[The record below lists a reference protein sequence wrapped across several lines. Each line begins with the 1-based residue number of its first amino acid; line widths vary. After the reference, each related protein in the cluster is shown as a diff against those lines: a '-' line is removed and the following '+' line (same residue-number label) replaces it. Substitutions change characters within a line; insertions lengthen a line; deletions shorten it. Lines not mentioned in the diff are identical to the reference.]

1 MKRFYNLLGFLVL
14 LTVIISCSEEDPL
27 LPLPN
32 IDFSTDP
39 EIIEVGKDVV
49 FENMTTNASSYKWDF
64 GDGRTST
71 EINPTIQYDEAGQ
84 YIVTL
89 IAYTDD
95 EQSDSLSVD
104 IDVYERVMKALQ
116 ISGLKFVNR
125 NGEDWDDPTGQPDS
139 TKYPDFILAMGPI
152 SDPGRLLI
160 TPMLVDLAPF
170 ELPIPFELNPS
181 GDPYVMTNE
190 DWELTFIDFD
200 GEDLENAQENDFEI
214 METITFN
221 PVIIPTSDVDENGD
235 GFIQVSLDQYAI
247 DFIFKLE

>member
-32 IDFSTDP
+32 IDFNTDP

-84 YIVTL
+84 YTVTL

-152 SDPGRLLI
+152 SDPGGFTLI
-160 TPMLVDLAPF
+160 PCWLMLHP
-170 ELPIPFELNPS
+170 LNC
-181 GDPYVMTNE
+181 PYPLN
-190 DWELTFIDFD
+190 
-200 GEDLENAQENDFEI
+200 
-214 METITFN
+214 
-221 PVIIPTSDVDENGD
+221 
-235 GFIQVSLDQYAI
+235 
-247 DFIFKLE
+247 